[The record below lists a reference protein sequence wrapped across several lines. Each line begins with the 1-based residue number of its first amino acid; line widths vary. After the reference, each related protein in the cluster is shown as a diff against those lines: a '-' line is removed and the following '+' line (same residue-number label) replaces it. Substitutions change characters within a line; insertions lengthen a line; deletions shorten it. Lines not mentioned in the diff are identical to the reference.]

1 MERTVDGLVNSD
13 SNADAD
19 ADAAPAVPDEAALR
33 RMAAAAARHRAAEP
47 DRRAIRQRE
56 AEGHRYPDDDEHL
69 LRRAARLVEQHE
81 VPGPRLLAAGPEE
94 VPPRQAERII
104 GASNDLQSLNFL
116 ARGLRA
122 AAGVARIWFAVHGG
136 PMRPQATGFLVAPN
150 LLLTNHHVFPDAV
163 GAREAFAE
171 FGAEVGIDN
180 ELPTRTA
187 RFTPDPDTLF
197 LTDVDLDFTLVALS
211 PGADGRLPGEVF
223 GHIPLIAAEGKL
235 VVGDPVNVVGH
246 PDGRLKEIAIREN
259 RFTQR
264 FDHFLQ
270 YETDTEPGNSGSP
283 VFNDQWEAV
292 ALHHS
297 GVPALDDEGH
307 VLDLTGA
314 PWTPDQGQGAIRW
327 IANEGIRISVVL
339 RRLAAFELDDTRRA
353 LLAQLGPMSGLG
365 SGPVV
370 TPVAPAPAMPGQRAV
385 PGGVETVP
393 APAGLRGRAGAFGG
407 RAQLVF
413 VHGRNQQGRD
423 PALLRRV
430 WTAGLNSGLTMA
442 GLATIDPQDV
452 WFPFY
457 GNRLLDAMESVGAAP
472 GGELPLSPSGRV
484 LYERLLTEAAARTGM
499 PPEPVRVTEGAFLAD
514 LVGTMREP
522 LGWIAAHTG
531 VDRLVVAAA
540 FRDVAAYLDT
550 DVTRDAVLAQV
561 LETMPTSGPV
571 VLVAHS
577 LGTVVAMDLLPRL
590 GAEVTVTGLV
600 TVGSPLGM
608 DTVYSRLRVGGPHL
622 PPIAGPWFNAW
633 CPTDAV
639 AIGCPLS
646 GGWSGIGAE
655 RAVVNAHDRSHD
667 IGEYLGHP
675 EVALPI
681 GRLLA

>member
-1 MERTVDGLVNSD
+1 MDGLVNGD
-13 SNADAD
+13 SNADTNAV
-19 ADAAPAVPDEAALR
+19 ARPPVPDEAALR
-33 RMAAAAARHRAAEP
+33 RMRAAAARHRAAEP
-47 DRRAIRQRE
+47 QRQAIRRRM
-56 AEGHRYPDDDEHL
+56 AEGRRFPDDDDHL
-69 LRRAARLVEQHE
+69 VERAARLVEHHE
-81 VPGPRLLAAGPEE
+81 VPGPRLLSASDEA
-94 VPPRQAERII
+94 PPSQAERIM

-122 AAGVARIWFAVHGG
+122 AMSVARIWFSAYGG
-136 PMRPQATGFLVAPN
+136 PMRPQATGFLVAPS
-150 LLLTNHHVFPDAV
+150 LLLTNHHVFPDAA
-163 GAREAFAE
+163 GAENAFAE

-180 ELPTRTA
+180 ELPTLTA

-197 LTDVDLDFTLVALS
+197 LTDADLDFTLVALS

-223 GHIPLIAAEGKL
+223 GHIPLIAAGGKL

-246 PDGRLKEIAIREN
+246 PDGRLKEIAIRAN

-264 FDHFLQ
+264 FDNYLQ

-297 GVPALDDEGH
+297 GVPAQDDDGR

-314 PWTPDQGQGAIRW
+314 PWTPDRGQAAIRW

-339 RRLAAFELDDTRRA
+339 RRLGELVADDDDARRA
-353 LLAQLGPMSGLG
+353 LLAQLGPRSGLG
-365 SGPVV
+365 SGPA
-370 TPVAPAPAMPGQRAV
+370 TSLARTTIGMPGQRSV
-385 PGGVETVP
+385 PGGVESLTRV
-393 APAGLRGRAGAFGG
+393 GLRGRAGAFGG

-413 VHGRNQQGRD
+413 VHGRSQQGRD
-423 PALLRRV
+423 PAQLRRM
-430 WTAGLNSGLTMA
+430 WTAGLNSGLTMV
-442 GLATIDPQDV
+442 GLATVDPQDV

-457 GNRLLDAMESVGAAP
+457 GDRLVGAMESAGAASVP
-472 GGELPLSPSGRV
+472 EVPLSAPGRL
-484 LYERLLTEAAARTGM
+484 LYERLLVEAATRTGM
-499 PPEPVRVTEGAFLAD
+499 PTEPVQAAESAFLAD
-514 LVGTMREP
+514 LVGTVREP

-531 VDRLVVAAA
+531 VDRLVVSAA
-540 FRDVAAYLDT
+540 FRDVAAYLGT
-550 DVTRDAVLAQV
+550 DDTRDAVLAKV
-561 LETMPTSGPV
+561 METMPSTGPV

-577 LGTVVAMDLLPRL
+577 LGTIVAMDLLTRL
-590 GAEVTVTGLV
+590 APEVTVAGLV

-622 PPIAGPWFNAW
+622 PPIAGAWFNAW

-639 AIGCPLS
+639 AIGCPLTHD
-646 GGWSGIGAE
+646 WSGVGAE
-655 RAVVNAHDRSHD
+655 CAVANAHNRSHD
-667 IGEYLGHP
+667 IGQYLGHP